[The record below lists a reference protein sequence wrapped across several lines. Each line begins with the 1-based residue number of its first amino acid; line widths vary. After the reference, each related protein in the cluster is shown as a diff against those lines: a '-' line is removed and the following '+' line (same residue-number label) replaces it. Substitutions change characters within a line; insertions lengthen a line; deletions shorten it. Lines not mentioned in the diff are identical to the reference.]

1 MIHIANSIARTEIMP
16 PNVFGNHI
24 VVQRNEAVPVWG
36 RETPGAILRG
46 DTVGERLARAALAV
60 SYGRE
65 VAYRGPALVRIE
77 REAEALRLTFAPE
90 SGARLEFAGD
100 PRALAGFEL
109 AGADGVFLPAS
120 AVAETG
126 GVRVFREGLARPL
139 AVRYGWANAPELSV
153 RDSNGLPTPPF
164 QRRLE

>member
-1 MIHIANSIARTEIMP
+1 
-16 PNVFGNHI
+16 